1 MSWSILSS
9 CGHVLWWVGSQ
20 GGSGFSGAAWPS
32 LTVFATRA
40 GIAGIAG
47 VGHCLASYLSQG
59 RKIAAFP
66 PFVTMYMFSG
76 SAASVR
82 IQPPGVE
89 GLEPSS
95 LLVLSPISQALR
107 FPLPTCE
114 VSSCLLV

>member
-47 VGHCLASYLSQG
+47 VGHCLAIYLRLNTLSQG

-66 PFVTMYMFSG
+66 PFVTMYKFSG

-82 IQPPGVE
+82 IQPAGV
-89 GLEPSS
+89 GGWNLP
-95 LLVLSPISQALR
+95 LCWFYLP
-107 FPLPTCE
+107 FPRL
-114 VSSCLLV
+114 